1 MLEYVQMPQQG
12 YVAVYETGKDGKPT
26 GEAIGHTNLESG
38 DHRQIK
44 VKLSKSPEAGDQLWI
59 ALYNDKDNDRSFDP
73 SSGDKPVCQKTQ
85 IPPEA
90 LITVR

>member
-1 MLEYVQMPQQG
+1 MKR
-12 YVAVYETGKDGKPT
+12 ARTAKPT
-26 GEAIGHTNLESG
+26 GDAIGHTNLEPG

-59 ALYNDKDNDRSFDP
+59 ALYKDKDNDRSFDP
-73 SSGDKPVCQKTQ
+73 SSGDKPVWQETQ